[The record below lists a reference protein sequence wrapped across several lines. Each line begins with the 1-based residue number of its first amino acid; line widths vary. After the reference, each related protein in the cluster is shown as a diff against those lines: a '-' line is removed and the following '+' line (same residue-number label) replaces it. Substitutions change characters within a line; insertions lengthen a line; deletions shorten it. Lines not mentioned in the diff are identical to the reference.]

1 MKKASGSGSDIYLVI
16 VFNIGVVTSVRVRV
30 RSGEIQ
36 GSDSVILF
44 KIRVVTSVRL
54 RVQYQAQDYG
64 GGFLFN
70 IRVVTS
76 VRPRVRYLV
85 QD

>member
-1 MKKASGSGSDIYLVI
+1 MSVFFRVAS
-16 VFNIGVVTSVRVRV
+16 NKC
-30 RSGEIQ
+30 EIQ

-70 IRVVTS
+70 IWVVTS

>member
-1 MKKASGSGSDIYLVI
+1 MRLEATNK
-16 VFNIGVVTSVRVRV
+16 NVRGGLNKPPPLPGRV
-30 RSGEIQ
+30 
-36 GSDSVILF
+36 
-44 KIRVVTSVRL
+44 KIWVVTSVRL